1 MSESA
6 PKQRPQFRNV
16 NVGQIITYRLPPSAK
31 LSIMHRI
38 SGALLFLA
46 LPVLLLPILSLSLG
60 SQESFDSVRA
70 FVSHPL
76 CKLVLLVL
84 IWAYMHHFCAGIRYL
99 ALDLGKGSDKE
110 TSQKTAVSVIVI
122 ALLLTLVFGLKLFG
136 VW

>member
-1 MSESA
+1 MSETA

-60 SQESFDSVRA
+60 GQEIFAAALDL
-70 FVSHPL
+70 VSHPYG
-76 CKLVLLVL
+76 KLIWLVL
-84 IWAYMHHFCAGIRYL
+84 IGATYDKYVAVFLILTEYL
-99 ALDLGKGSDKE
+99 VNGDIKK
-110 TSQKTAVSVIVI
+110 VS
-122 ALLLTLVFGLKLFG
+122 KK
-136 VW
+136 